1 MDHNRTLGSAGE
13 EAAWAWYRRAGFHE
27 EARNWRVRGGEIDL
41 IVSKGPLLVVCEVK
55 TRSTDRF
62 GIPAEAVTWSK
73 QRRLRALAAE
83 WLAAQDRSWP
93 EVRFDVA
100 AVTPVGGA
108 HRVEVI
114 AGAF

>member
-1 MDHNRTLGSAGE
+1 MDHNRRLGSAGE
-13 EAAWAWYRRAGFHE
+13 EAAWAWYRRAGFRL

-41 IVSKGPLLVVCEVK
+41 ILSKGPLLVVCEVK
-55 TRSTDRF
+55 TRSTHRY
-62 GIPAEAVTWSK
+62 GVPAEAVTWSK
-73 QRRLRALAAE
+73 QRRLRSLAAE
-83 WLAAQDRSWP
+83 WLAGQERSWA

-100 AVTPVGGA
+100 AVTPVGHT